1 MLICFFFFNGVG
13 AFVLLRILPN
23 KVGTPDLEMPKLE
36 GLSLNQAKYLIRRHQ
51 LKLERPV
58 TYQADSKVLFGHVVA
73 QKPPA
78 DFKIKTGRT
87 IRLTVSSGEEMIT
100 VPNLLGMSP
109 REAEQVLN
117 ESGLRRGQVAA
128 VHSSAFRKADVVMA
142 QSPEPG
148 TYKKRQSSVSILLSL
163 GLKSFPFLM
172 PNLEGLQIDQV
183 RLILEENG
191 LRIGQEDYQ
200 PNSELGPGSIID
212 HQPSV
217 NTVVQTGQK
226 VNLQISGTDR
236 VEFETSY
243 FVEVVHTV
251 SGISKQLEDDN
262 LPAERL
268 PKKYVQIIIDDQR
281 GQKRI
286 VNSNYWPGTIIR
298 KPYKAVG
305 SAMVRVYED
314 YELIREEILE

>member
-1 MLICFFFFNGVG
+1 
-13 AFVLLRILPN
+13 
-23 KVGTPDLEMPKLE
+23 
-36 GLSLNQAKYLIRRHQ
+36 
-51 LKLERPV
+51 
-58 TYQADSKVLFGHVVA
+58 
-73 QKPPA
+73 
-78 DFKIKTGRT
+78 
-87 IRLTVSSGEEMIT
+87 
-100 VPNLLGMSP
+100 
-109 REAEQVLN
+109 
-117 ESGLRRGQVAA
+117 
-128 VHSSAFRKADVVMA
+128 
-142 QSPEPG
+142 
-148 TYKKRQSSVSILLSL
+148 
-163 GLKSFPFLM
+163 M

-200 PNSELGPGSIID
+200 PNSELGPGRIID
-212 HQPSV
+212 QQPSV

-236 VEFETSY
+236 VESETSY
-243 FVEVVHTV
+243 FFEVVHTV

-305 SAMVRVYED
+305 SAVVRVYED